1 MSSKQLEMRAIA
13 LNRIWPGEV
22 MDLDETLQESGTE
35 SKKNKIKERM
45 KKTYI

>member
-1 MSSKQLEMRAIA
+1 MSSKQLEMRARA
-13 LNRIWPGEV
+13 SNRTWPEV
-22 MDLDETLQESGTE
+22 MDMDETLQEGGTE